1 LQNNLYRNSENSF
14 GIFWSRKILFSETLI
29 NLKDSN
35 FSRDK
40 MKTGYKVYECMTT
53 KPISVTS
60 DSSLEKCAKIMA
72 ENHVGA
78 LVVKDDHK
86 SIGLLTEQDIVRKV
100 LAKGTNPLAKKVKD
114 FMETKLITISSN
126 DDIYDALIKMRDSN
140 VRHLPVVD
148 KGKMVGLLTIK
159 DVLKIEPQLF
169 ELLVEKFELREETR
183 KPIDRII
190 SNEGICQ
197 GCGAYAENV
206 KKIDRTLLC
215 ERCYAEQA

>member
-1 LQNNLYRNSENSF
+1 
-14 GIFWSRKILFSETLI
+14 
-29 NLKDSN
+29 
-35 FSRDK
+35 

-53 KPISVTS
+53 KPISITS
-60 DSSLEKCAKIMA
+60 DSSLEKCAKVMA

-86 SIGLLTEQDIVRKV
+86 SIGLLTEQDIVRKI
-100 LAKGTNPLAKKVKD
+100 LAKNINPLSKKVKD

-140 VRHLPVVD
+140 IRHLPVVD

-169 ELLVEKFELREETR
+169 ELLVELFEFCTAPSVGVGVVVSVVETIGVGV
-183 KPIDRII
+183 KL
-190 SNEGICQ
+190 GV
-197 GCGAYAENV
+197 GVNV
-206 KKIDRTLLC
+206 GVGVAVGSALTHSPR
-215 ERCYAEQA
+215 